1 MARPSRWKHRSKLT
15 SGCCRRRLT
24 LLALADAA
32 KVFPGVDAGIV
43 AVAPVDPDGVIAHW
57 LHAEHLQR
65 RLEHLK
71 WIVRLGWARRGPVGA
86 AARGAGAFV
95 AQVHEAVICLAA
107 GLPIDLDAFRFG
119 NGDVFGVGG

>member
-86 AARGAGAFV
+86 GTRGAGAFV
-95 AQVHEAVICLAA
+95 AQVHQAVIA
-107 GLPIDLDAFRFG
+107 GVAILPIDLPGARDQIGR
-119 NGDVFGVGG
+119 